1 MAVHQY
7 IGARYVPLYYQNSLN
22 PDSTEW
28 EPNVVYE
35 PLTVVT
41 LPNNHSYISKKTVP
55 DTIGSPALNQSYWLD
70 TGSDNAYIHDLQDQ
84 VDQIKDMIA
93 PTFDEITAYNAGDAV
108 IYDGALYVFTVNHA
122 AGAWDATEVTQ
133 IDILDYL
140 DGKITIIQGD
150 LATMDAKIDAQ
161 NTALVKNGAG
171 DAVFIGDSYCTISTG
186 YTKAIPEYLKDMM
199 GFDHIYNYAI
209 GGSGYVNGHGT
220 NEDFQGQLNDAIAN
234 LSADE
239 KNKVAYVFIL
249 GGQNDSSH
257 TVSDIDTA
265 ATLLFTT
272 AIAGF
277 PNAKIVVLPLW
288 YNKALSVANATRFQL
303 MYFNAIQQGCITDTK
318 SWAYLINP
326 TVNMMD
332 SIHPDEN
339 GIKFM
344 SACIMNVIRGNDPIP
359 KYTGAIGRTNNAAPI
374 TWSSKK
380 VTFDGQNV
388 FINMLGSTTGA
399 VAANTIIAQINAVFA
414 PPTTTWITCTS
425 YNGVSYQVEVGSNG
439 NMYCD
444 AGIPSGAALT
454 IQGCYSLYAADMA
467 TF

>member
-7 IGARYVPLYYQNSLN
+7 IGARYVPLYYQNSLD

-55 DTIGSPALNQSYWLD
+55 DTIGSPALNQTYWLD

-108 IYDGALYVFTVNHA
+108 IYDGALYIFTVNHA
-122 AGAWDATEVTQ
+122 AGAWDASEVTQ

-150 LATMDAKIDAQ
+150 ISALDTRIDGQ
-161 NTALVKNGAG
+161 DTKLVKIGAG

-199 GFDHIYNYAI
+199 DFDHIYNFAI
-209 GGSGYVNGHGT
+209 GGSGYVNGYGS
-220 NEDFQGQLNDAIAN
+220 NEDFQAQINSAIST

-239 KNKVAYVFIL
+239 KANVSYVFIL

-257 TVSDIDTA
+257 PVASIVTA
-265 ATLLFTT
+265 ANLLFTT

-288 YNKALSVANATRFQL
+288 YNKAPTPANATRFQI
-303 MYFNAIQQGCITDTK
+303 MYYYAVQRGCLTDTK
-318 SWAYLINP
+318 SWAYIINP
-326 TVNMMD
+326 TVVMMD
-332 SIHPDEN
+332 SIHPDED

-344 SACIMNVIRGNDPIP
+344 ASCIMNVVRGNDPVIR
-359 KYTGAIGRTNNAAPI
+359 YTGGIGQTNNAIPI
-374 TWSSKK
+374 TWASKK
-380 VTFDGQNV
+380 CTFDGQNV

-399 VAANTIIAQINAVFA
+399 IAGNSVIAKIDPAFA
-414 PPTTTWITCTS
+414 PPIATWITCTS
-425 YNGVSYQVEVGSNG
+425 YNGVSYQLQISTGGSI
-439 NMYCD
+439 YCD
-444 AGIPSGAALT
+444 AGIPSGAAIT
-454 IQGCYSLYAADMA
+454 IQGCYSLYGADM
-467 TF
+467 TFY

>member
-7 IGARYVPLYYQNSLN
+7 IGARYVPLYYQNSLD

-55 DTIGSPALNQSYWLD
+55 DTIGSPALNQAYWLD

-93 PTFDEITAYNAGDAV
+93 PTFDEITNYNAGDAV
-108 IYDGALYVFTVNHA
+108 IYDGALYIFDVNHS
-122 AGAWDATEVTQ
+122 AGAWNASEATQ

-150 LATMDAKIDAQ
+150 LATMDSKIDAQ
-161 NTALVKNGAG
+161 NIELVKIGAG

-220 NEDFQGQLNDAIAN
+220 NEDFQGQLDAALGN
-234 LSADE
+234 LTADE
-239 KNKVAYVFIL
+239 KAAISYVFIL

-257 TVSDIDTA
+257 SVADIVA
-265 ATLLFTT
+265 ASNTLLND

-288 YNKALSVANATRFQL
+288 YNKALTVANATRFQV
-303 MYFNAIQQGCITDTK
+303 MYFNAVQKGCITDAK

-326 TVNMMD
+326 TVVMMD
-332 SIHPDEN
+332 TVHPDED
-339 GIKFM
+339 GIKFIA
-344 SACIMNVIRGNDPIP
+344 SCIMNVIRGNDPVIR
-359 KYTGAIGRTNNAAPI
+359 YTGAIGNTNSAVPI
-374 TWSSKK
+374 TWTSKE

-388 FINMLGSTTGA
+388 IIHLMGATAAAIAGNSILAKINP
-399 VAANTIIAQINAVFA
+399 VFA
-414 PPTTTWITCTS
+414 PPTAKWINCTA
-425 YNGVSYQVEVGSNG
+425 YNNVSYQVQVATNG
-439 NMYCD
+439 NIYCD
-444 AGIPSGAALT
+444 AGIPTGQAIT
-454 IQGCYSLYAADMA
+454 IQGVYSLYEAGMGA
-467 TF
+467 F